1 MFAAKT
7 TAITVLVAL
16 NLALGV
22 AFLSTAPAF
31 AQGGSIQGSAQSQIS
46 YRTSYPQI
54 NADSNSSVR
63 VQSEHHLYKPGD
75 TVKIT
80 GSVSGEMRDKAK
92 SDTVTVKLADAKG
105 SVVTNQQA
113 KVDSK
118 GEYSTSLKLP
128 ASAQV
133 GEYSA
138 GSKLEVEASVL
149 GLLDAQVMAKLE
161 SSTTFV
167 VASSSSTSV
176 KSDGGEEFKVDIA
189 SNSTVSNVQFK
200 QSEKMVTFKAEGET
214 GTIGVTQVT
223 VPKAMLSGEM
233 VVMIDGKAVASDS
246 NDVIVTSDTSAET
259 TYEINYH
266 HSEHDVSVTGTNVVP
281 EFPLATLVMAG
292 AVGSIVA
299 VLAIARKKG
308 LVSWPKN

>member
-31 AQGGSIQGSAQSQIS
+31 AQSGSIQGSAQSQIS
-46 YRTSYPQI
+46 YKTSYPKV
-54 NADSNSSVR
+54 NADSNNSVT

-80 GSVSGEMRDKAK
+80 GSVSGEMRDKTK
-92 SDTVTVKLADAKG
+92 SDTVTVKLADSKG
-105 SVVTNQQA
+105 SIVTNQQA

-118 GEYSTSLKLP
+118 GEYSASLKLP
-128 ASAQV
+128 ASAQS

-138 GSKLEVEASVL
+138 GTKLEVEASVL

-161 SSTTFV
+161 SSTAFV

-176 KSDGGEEFKVDIA
+176 KADGGEEFKIDIA

-214 GTIGVTQVT
+214 GTRGVTQVT

-246 NDVIVTSDTSAET
+246 NDVIVTSDTSTEM

-308 LVSWPKN
+308 FVSWPKS